1 MGGVINQSPG
11 SQGEAAA
18 DRLGKKCS
26 ESKFVTNWI
35 ADGAPD
41 AKLPR
46 FCTEF
51 RPESNG
57 TSSGP
62 VMDPKIKK
70 MSNFFIAFSSNPR

>member
-1 MGGVINQSPG
+1 MI
-11 SQGEAAA
+11 
-18 DRLGKKCS
+18 
-26 ESKFVTNWI
+26 FVTNWV

-46 FCTEF
+46 FCMEF

-62 VMDPKIKK
+62 VLNPKIKK
-70 MSNFFIAFSSNPR
+70 SPNFLLPVQATLGPPSPHPPGGPTLHPPLSADKLSELH

>member
-1 MGGVINQSPG
+1 MI
-11 SQGEAAA
+11 
-18 DRLGKKCS
+18 
-26 ESKFVTNWI
+26 FVTNWV

-51 RPESNG
+51 RPESNATSSG

-62 VMDPKIKK
+62 VLQEKSLNCLFPVQATLGLTWTDC
-70 MSNFFIAFSSNPR
+70 